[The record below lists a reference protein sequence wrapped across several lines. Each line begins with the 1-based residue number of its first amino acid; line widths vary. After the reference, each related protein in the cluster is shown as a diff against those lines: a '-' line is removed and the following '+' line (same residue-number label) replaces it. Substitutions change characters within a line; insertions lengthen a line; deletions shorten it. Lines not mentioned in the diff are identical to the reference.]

1 MKNTQKTVVALVLMM
16 AMLLAGC
23 GRGSVTEMTTT
34 TDQTTT
40 TTATTKTS
48 ETTAKT
54 TLKKTAGTTTAA
66 PQNSI
71 FTDDILADTMLPY
84 KENSPIKNAMG
95 TLNPQRNEQAV
106 QRGVTCAAE
115 ITQNH
120 IADFEK
126 NIAYCEKNGG
136 DPDKM
141 VHVSTFTVIDG
152 MVYMTYYANTGS
164 DAENPKYQE
173 ARLAYCPLSDP
184 SQMTVK
190 TIQKVGEPIEDDH
203 ITMVYD
209 TILMHKD
216 DKELYIMWTA
226 STIVQYY
233 RFYRVFDLKTKT
245 LGPVQVNRFRVGDVT
260 NDFSISG
267 IRHALSA
274 NNIKSHPLASDIG
287 IMQKLSTRVE
297 NGVTYYYTGVYS
309 HAFNAI
315 IKSRDLI
322 TWEYVASPTFDNQSE
337 YENAVYVMG
346 DTVYYFVR
354 QEAGVSTGFLTAY
367 NLVTEKWASPL
378 LITDAQSR
386 SDFIEYG
393 GELYLIH
400 APIDRK
406 GFGIVKID
414 RNNLSNSQPIL
425 VVDMQSSCFYPYA
438 KVYGDDVYI
447 SYTVDRKH
455 IRLSK
460 FNLKNYL
467 S

>member
-1 MKNTQKTVVALVLMM
+1 MKNRQKTVVALVLTMV
-16 AMLLAGC
+16 MLLVGC
-23 GRGSVTEMTTT
+23 GRESAAVTTT
-34 TDQTTT
+34 TTAQTTT
-40 TTATTKTS
+40 TTATTETS
-48 ETTAKT
+48 KT
-54 TLKKTAGTTTAA
+54 TTKTTSKTAATSTTAA
-66 PQNSI
+66 PSNSI
-71 FTDDILADTMLPY
+71 FTDDVLADTLLSY
-84 KENSPIKNAMG
+84 KENRPVKNAMG
-95 TLNPQRNEQAV
+95 TLNPKLNAQAV
-106 QRGVTCAAE
+106 TRGDACAAE

-126 NIAYCEKNGG
+126 SIAYCEKNGG
-136 DPDKM
+136 NPDKM

-164 DAENPKYQE
+164 DAENPKFQE

-190 TIQKVGEPIEDDH
+190 TIQTVGEPIEDDH

-245 LGPVQVNRFRVGDVT
+245 LGPVQVNRFRVGEVT

-267 IRHALSA
+267 IRQALSA
-274 NNIKSHPLASDIG
+274 NKIQSHALASDIG

-297 NGVTYYYTGVYS
+297 NGATYYYTGVYS

-322 TWEYVASPTFDNQSE
+322 TWEYVASPSFDNQSE
-337 YENAVYVMG
+337 YENAVYVLG

-354 QEAGVSTGFLTAY
+354 QEAGVETGFLTAY
-367 NLVTEKWASPL
+367 NLKTQKWAKPL

-386 SDFIEYG
+386 SDFIEYH

-400 APIDRK
+400 APKDRK
-406 GFGIVKID
+406 GFGVVRID
-414 RNNLSNSQPIL
+414 RNDISNSQPVL
-425 VVDMQSSCFYPYA
+425 VADMQSSCFYPYA

-460 FNLKNYL
+460 FNLSAYL
-467 S
+467 A